1 MSRSTFS
8 IGGIKHIISIGIL
21 KTINWFKLDALLAII
36 NPSKENIIE
45 EKKVPIVDIII
56 LSKFNVIAINIAT
69 ILDITP
75 NEITFDKIYSDTF
88 TGDTAKE
95 FKTFDFSQEV
105 Q

>member
-1 MSRSTFS
+1 FTC
-8 IGGIKHIISIGIL
+8 
-21 KTINWFKLDALLAII
+21 NYQ
-36 NPSKENIIE
+36 SKQRKYNRRK
-45 EKKVPIVDIII
+45 KKVPIVDIII

-95 FKTFDFSQEV
+95 FKTL
-105 Q
+105 